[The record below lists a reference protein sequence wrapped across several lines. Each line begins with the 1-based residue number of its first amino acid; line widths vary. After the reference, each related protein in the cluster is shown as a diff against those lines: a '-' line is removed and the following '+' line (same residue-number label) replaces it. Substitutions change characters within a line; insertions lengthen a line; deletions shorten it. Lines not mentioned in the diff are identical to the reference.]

1 MMRNESIFFSFHFV
15 YGGVRN
21 DSIWNGKPML
31 KIRSG
36 YKTTDNKTANLQT
49 AKSQNSEKQNGEQ
62 QNSE

>member
-49 AKSQNSEKQNGEQ
+49 AKSQNSE
-62 QNSE
+62 